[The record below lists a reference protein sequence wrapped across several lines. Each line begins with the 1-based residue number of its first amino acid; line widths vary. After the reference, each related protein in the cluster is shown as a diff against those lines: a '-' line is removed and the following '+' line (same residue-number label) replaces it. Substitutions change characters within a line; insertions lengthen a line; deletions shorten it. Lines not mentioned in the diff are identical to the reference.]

1 MTVNISYVN
10 LKHSI
15 PKCCK
20 DKRLLRSTKRGE
32 TLIFKAM
39 EEYDES
45 MMQELA
51 EAEAEFVKTFGE
63 YPSEFQ
69 FENDK

>member
-1 MTVNISYVN
+1 
-10 LKHSI
+10 
-15 PKCCK
+15 
-20 DKRLLRSTKRGE
+20 
-32 TLIFKAM
+32 M

-51 EAEAEFVKTFGE
+51 AAEAEFVKTFGE
-63 YPSEFQ
+63 CPSEFQ

>member
-1 MTVNISYVN
+1 
-10 LKHSI
+10 
-15 PKCCK
+15 
-20 DKRLLRSTKRGE
+20 
-32 TLIFKAM
+32 M

-45 MMQELA
+45 MMKELA
-51 EAEAEFVKTFGE
+51 EAEAEFVKTYGE